1 SLGLGFVDRG
11 LGVRLGLGDELL
23 GVALG
28 AGDQGLGLLVGLA
41 ANLLGTLVRGRGP
54 GFGVG
59 RTCLGV
65 VDELLGLGDRSL
77 VALVDLALELF
88 TLGDELQLVLGV
100 LLLRLDLGFVQ
111 DGLGLCAHGL
121 GLALG
126 GGALLLDFALGRGPQ
141 LGDLALGDGSQPAD
155 LSLGLRPALAGLVI
169 DRRTNL
175 GGLALGGFDQVRR
188 FAVGRGT
195 NLFGLD
201 PRFVDELVGGA
212 LGVGAHLLGLVLSGR
227 AQLGGIDLG
236 LGAGLTGL
244 AVRLRDEFTGLFLGE
259 PQELLDTRTQPRVG
273 RSLDLSQLCARLGQ
287 LLTQAHYLLVEVVSA
302 AAHLSQRRLELPYVL
317 LDLHTVVA
325 THRDGEPARRR
336 AVEDGQSALGAR
348 LSNRYFSYLA

>member
-1 SLGLGFVDRG
+1 MRWPALCVTCLTRCADPDSLVLGRVVDEFGVDHVVGLAGLDRRCGLAGGDPTQQAAQLAEVRGDAVALAVELGDLALGGGQRGRSLGLGFVDRG

-201 PRFVDELVGGA
+201 PRFVDELV
-212 LGVGAHLLGLVLSGR
+212 
-227 AQLGGIDLG
+227 
-236 LGAGLTGL
+236 
-244 AVRLRDEFTGLFLGE
+244 
-259 PQELLDTRTQPRVG
+259 
-273 RSLDLSQLCARLGQ
+273 
-287 LLTQAHYLLVEVVSA
+287 
-302 AAHLSQRRLELPYVL
+302 
-317 LDLHTVVA
+317 
-325 THRDGEPARRR
+325 
-336 AVEDGQSALGAR
+336 
-348 LSNRYFSYLA
+348 